1 VDWIVRGQK
10 KERQTAFEVSDE
22 RNQMLSLMA
31 PIVGRLQEELLGRML
46 TLSFN
51 YLARDGQLEDA
62 PDSIVGIPL
71 EVAYISPAARAQ
83 STARGQGMLAYV
95 QQISQL
101 APVMPG
107 ILDSVDEDGFNAEL
121 QDQLDVP
128 RRVLLSPDA
137 VKQKRA
143 AREQA
148 NQQAQMAQVGPAMAK
163 SAKDLAQAQQTGLTL
178 DI

>member
-1 VDWIVRGQK
+1 
-10 KERQTAFEVSDE
+10 
-22 RNQMLSLMA
+22 
-31 PIVGRLQEELLGRML
+31 
-46 TLSFN
+46 
-51 YLARDGQLEDA
+51 
-62 PDSIVGIPL
+62 
-71 EVAYISPAARAQ
+71 
-83 STARGQGMLAYV
+83 
-95 QQISQL
+95 
-101 APVMPG
+101 MPG